1 MHSMTGFAEGKKEAI
16 SLTIKSVNHR
26 ALEVEFSG
34 DALPLESEEFL
45 RNLCKSN
52 LFRGKVRIVVHIQ
65 HEEHSK
71 KRLLNENILEDYLK
85 IESQLIQ
92 KSPKMRPLSV
102 YEILHLQGIWQ
113 EQEELQEN
121 LSANIRNFFTEIFEK
136 FKYTRQAE
144 GEQLTLFFEEK
155 ARAIENVLTLLN
167 ENLPELNARWQSK
180 IKKRL
185 KEFSGVEIPEERF
198 IQEFTVQLLKTDIA
212 EELSRLKA
220 HIETLH
226 KIIKSPAP
234 HGKRLDFLM
243 QELMR
248 EANTLASK
256 AIATDISNAAM
267 QLKVFIEQM
276 REQVQ
281 NIE

>member
-1 MHSMTGFAEGKKEAI
+1 MHSMTGFAEGKKESI

-121 LSANIRNFFTEIFEK
+121 LSANIQNFFTEIFEK
-136 FKYTRQAE
+136 FKCTRQAE

-155 ARAIENVLTLLN
+155 ARAIQNVLTLLN

-185 KEFSGVEIPEERF
+185 KEFSGVEIPEERL